1 MASPAADSFGTF
13 ADLADRTVAGTVIN
27 IEHHGRP
34 PKARAIPAT
43 AAMTHNL
50 PRIEMPM
57 RNIAAREVNGL
68 AFVIGALV
76 VTLIVSG
83 STLISA
89 L

>member
-13 ADLADRTVAGTVIN
+13 ADRAVAGTVIN